1 MRARVQRLRWSDWG
15 AGFFLFAAT
24 AAIVIW
30 QNSRLA
36 VLWDLSYVLEN
47 AARISLGDV
56 PYRDFPFPYAP
67 LTFLIQAALIKV
79 VGRVFW
85 HTIVYCA
92 IVGGTCSVLTWRI
105 ILSVLQ
111 ESPRHVR
118 LIAFVLSAPLF
129 FLGIYCIF
137 PHPFYDPDCT
147 FAILLS
153 LLLLLKAEQLRSWW
167 IALVAGVTVVI
178 PLFTKQNTGL
188 AFLLSVIIS
197 VVALTVIQLMRRE
210 SIRVYAC
217 VLAGAVAAMAI
228 ALLLIQHFAG
238 LANYWHWT
246 IKFAATR
253 RTPAL
258 SEMIGVYADKMN
270 ILWLAAIAIGA
281 ALIRFNRT
289 QNRMLAIISIALI
302 SMPFV
307 WPAIYLLHQ
316 GDPSERADRLLAVWP
331 VLLVA
336 SFILSLATIKRQSG
350 IRRMLPFVLIATIH
364 GAFMS
369 QQLWGSTYAIWPL
382 FLILSARFVG
392 DLNLIQPNNARPWLL
407 RSVSAIIALSL
418 ILAGGFY
425 VKSHERLSYANLDDG
440 DLYRSTLPQLKA
452 LSTRGDW
459 LPQFEELIRYTDRE
473 IPRDEGILLL
483 PGEDLFYYTTGRRPR
498 FPVLMFDHTVNPYTP
513 EEILKLARD
522 RDIRWVVIKQ
532 DLQNEDEG
540 VAEEKNRLS
549 QALEQDFESVESLDN
564 YEIYK
569 RKEPGDVEDEGPD
582 SPAR

>member
-1 MRARVQRLRWSDWG
+1 
-15 AGFFLFAAT
+15 
-24 AAIVIW
+24 
-30 QNSRLA
+30 
-36 VLWDLSYVLEN
+36 
-47 AARISLGDV
+47 
-56 PYRDFPFPYAP
+56 
-67 LTFLIQAALIKV
+67 
-79 VGRVFW
+79 
-85 HTIVYCA
+85 
-92 IVGGTCSVLTWRI
+92 
-105 ILSVLQ
+105 
-111 ESPRHVR
+111 
-118 LIAFVLSAPLF
+118 
-129 FLGIYCIF
+129 
-137 PHPFYDPDCT
+137 
-147 FAILLS
+147 
-153 LLLLLKAEQLRSWW
+153 
-167 IALVAGVTVVI
+167 
-178 PLFTKQNTGL
+178 
-188 AFLLSVIIS
+188 
-197 VVALTVIQLMRRE
+197 
-210 SIRVYAC
+210 
-217 VLAGAVAAMAI
+217 
-228 ALLLIQHFAG
+228 
-238 LANYWHWT
+238 
-246 IKFAATR
+246 
-253 RTPAL
+253 
-258 SEMIGVYADKMN
+258 
-270 ILWLAAIAIGA
+270 
-281 ALIRFNRT
+281 
-289 QNRMLAIISIALI
+289 
-302 SMPFV
+302 
-307 WPAIYLLHQ
+307 
-316 GDPSERADRLLAVWP
+316 
-331 VLLVA
+331 
-336 SFILSLATIKRQSG
+336 
-350 IRRMLPFVLIATIH
+350 
-364 GAFMS
+364 MS

-483 PGEDLFYYTTGRRPR
+483 PGEDLFYYATGRRPH
-498 FPVLMFDHTVNPYTP
+498 FPVLMFDHTVNPYIP

>member
-1 MRARVQRLRWSDWG
+1 MSRKTTPWMSATLLLGV
-15 AGFFLFAAT
+15 T
-24 AAIVIW
+24 AAVIIY

-47 AARISLGDV
+47 ASRISLGDI

-79 VGRVFW
+79 TGRVFW
-85 HTIVYCA
+85 HTVVYCA
-92 IVGGTCSVLTWRI
+92 IVGGTGSVLTWRI
-105 ILSVLQ
+105 ILSVLRG
-111 ESPRHVR
+111 STRHVQ
-118 LIAFVLSAPLF
+118 LIAFILSAPLF

-153 LLLLLKAEQLRSWW
+153 VLLLLKAEQLRSWW
-167 IALVAGVTVVI
+167 IALIAGVAVVI

-188 AFLLSVIIS
+188 AFLISVIAL
-197 VVALTVIQLMRRE
+197 VVALIVVQLLHRE
-210 SIRVYAC
+210 RVVVHVC
-217 VLAGAVAAMAI
+217 VLAGAVAAMAV

-238 LANYWHWT
+238 LANYWQWT

-270 ILWLAAIAIGA
+270 ILWFAAIAIGA
-281 ALIRFNRT
+281 ALIRFNRK
-289 QNRMLAIISIALI
+289 QNRMLTVISIVLI
-302 SMPFV
+302 SIPFV
-307 WPAIYLLHQ
+307 WPAIYLLVER
-316 GDPSERADRLLAVWP
+316 DPSERADRLLALWP
-331 VLLVA
+331 VLLIA

-440 DLYRSTLPQLKA
+440 DLHRSTLPQLKA

-483 PGEDLFYYTTGRRPR
+483 PGEDLFYYATGRRPH
-498 FPVLMFDHTVNPYTP
+498 FPVLMFDHTVNPYIP